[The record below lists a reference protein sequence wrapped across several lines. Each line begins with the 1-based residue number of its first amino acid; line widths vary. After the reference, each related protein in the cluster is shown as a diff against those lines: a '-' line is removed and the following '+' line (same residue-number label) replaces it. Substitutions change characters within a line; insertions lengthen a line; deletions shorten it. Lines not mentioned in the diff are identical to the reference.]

1 MNFAKLFNLP
11 NIHRVVAAAALVR
24 LFFVGSDNF
33 IEAESL
39 LQAFK
44 RC

>member
-11 NIHRVVAAAALVR
+11 NIHSVAAAAVVS
-24 LFFVGSDNF
+24 LFFVGLDNF

-39 LQAFK
+39 LQMFK